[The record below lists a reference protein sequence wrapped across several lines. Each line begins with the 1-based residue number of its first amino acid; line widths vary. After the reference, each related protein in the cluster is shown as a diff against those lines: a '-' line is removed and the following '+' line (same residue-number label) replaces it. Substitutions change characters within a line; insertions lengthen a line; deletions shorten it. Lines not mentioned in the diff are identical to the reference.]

1 MSVCLSV
8 CTVVMSVSGPGKN
21 GSHSRCRL
29 GCGLWGMEPCIRWGP
44 TGRGSFGRSY
54 LGVPTV
60 SILSLIR
67 QRAAT
72 MWLPVYC
79 NVFVV
84 EYRLTVEVQTCTYA
98 LV

>member
-1 MSVCLSV
+1 M
-8 CTVVMSVSGPGKN
+8 
-21 GSHSRCRL
+21 
-29 GCGLWGMEPCIRWGP
+29 
-44 TGRGSFGRSY
+44 
-54 LGVPTV
+54 GVPTV